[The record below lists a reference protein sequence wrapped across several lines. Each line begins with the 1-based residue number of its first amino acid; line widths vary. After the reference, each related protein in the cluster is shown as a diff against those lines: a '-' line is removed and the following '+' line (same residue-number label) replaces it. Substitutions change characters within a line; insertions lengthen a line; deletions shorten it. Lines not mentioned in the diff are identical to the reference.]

1 MFLKKLKSCEND
13 ELLRKKAFLADFA
26 KAQGEMGTIIT
37 VCKKPNSRRV
47 VSDLEGVWG
56 ACHKVL
62 NEHGITVEQPLT
74 IGEFCDGFSEVK
86 IQTKILHIDGYS
98 ESSDITMNLPIEELE
113 ESIIYL
119 KRLSFSCSLGLP
131 YGDEAV
137 DFS

>member
-1 MFLKKLKSCEND
+1 MFLKKLKSWEND
-13 ELLRKKAFLADFA
+13 ELLRKKAFLADVA

-86 IQTKILHIDGYS
+86 IQTKFFI
-98 ESSDITMNLPIEELE
+98 
-113 ESIIYL
+113 
-119 KRLSFSCSLGLP
+119 
-131 YGDEAV
+131 
-137 DFS
+137 